1 MCGSVGWVGTPHAS
15 SFNKFKIFNKLLAF
29 ENGLERSDEVQRESR
44 KTALVEKKFLL
55 SIQPTMPTVTA
66 GVGLKFPKCE
76 TRCLHILFS

>member
-44 KTALVEKKFLL
+44 KTALVEKKISAFNSADNANCDCRGGTKISEMRNTLL
-55 SIQPTMPTVTA
+55 AHT
-66 GVGLKFPKCE
+66 F
-76 TRCLHILFS
+76 